1 MFKFL
6 EGFQYENDQK
16 KSETTA
22 ARNFGEKIARTNSI
36 KTPPVDIFDLVQNK
50 YGIKIRE
57 ISLDNDISAIVDLN
71 KQDITLN
78 KDKHIY
84 HKRFTL
90 AHELGHI
97 LLKHNQRKWTDF
109 SNYITDSNPDKPLE
123 EEANAF
129 AAGLLMP
136 KYLLTQYLKK
146 GYSPKNLSHL
156 FQVSEQSLWYSI
168 SAYKLLN
175 KVRY

>member
-1 MFKFL
+1 MFKSL
-6 EGFQYENDQK
+6 EGFQYEKEEK
-16 KSETTA
+16 KSKTTA
-22 ARNFGEKIARTNSI
+22 ARNLGEKIARTNSI
-36 KTPPVDIFDLVQNK
+36 KTPPIDVFDLVQNK
-50 YGIKIRE
+50 YGIKVRE

-71 KQDITLN
+71 NQDITLN
-78 KDKHIY
+78 RDKHIY

-136 KYLLTQYLKK
+136 KYLLLQYIKK
-146 GYSPKNLSHL
+146 GYKIKKLAYL
-156 FQVSEQSLWYSI
+156 FQVSEQALWYSL
-168 SAYKLLN
+168 STYKLIN
-175 KVRY
+175 KIKY